1 MTPRPDP
8 ADMEND
14 PQLAALYRAD
24 ANAQPP
30 VHLDD
35 AIRAAARREVAAG
48 PRRAGIRRWTLPVSL
63 AAVIVLSVSL
73 VTMMREQ
80 GADRPE
86 SLVQAPQT
94 PAVTVQRE
102 LEESRASTAPAA
114 EPRRKPAPP
123 PVVAE
128 SAVAKTEAPE
138 PAPVL
143 SDRAAAA
150 EQGRGESSAKAA
162 AAANRAEEPAAA
174 RRDYAAPQ
182 PLQRSAPASMAA
194 EMSGGTGGLSAARP
208 GGAAPALSA
217 APAKSALWQDL
228 NEAPPD
234 QWIQRLIEW
243 RRAGRTAD
251 AEALLT
257 EFRRRFPGLPVPEA
271 AR

>member
-1 MTPRPDP
+1 MTPHPDP

-14 PQLAALYRAD
+14 PQLAALYRAA

-30 VHLDD
+30 AHLDD

-63 AAVIVLSVSL
+63 AAVIVLSVSM

-86 SLVQAPQT
+86 SFVQAPQT

-102 LEESRASTAPAA
+102 SDEARASTAPAA

-123 PVVAE
+123 P
-128 SAVAKTEAPE
+128 AVTDSVSAKTEAPE
-138 PAPVL
+138 PAAVL
-143 SDRAAAA
+143 SDRAAAV
-150 EQGRGESSAKAA
+150 EQGPGESAAKAA
-162 AAANRAEEPAAA
+162 AAANRAEEPVAA

-194 EMSGGTGGLSAARP
+194 EMSGSTGGLSAARP
-208 GGAAPALSA
+208 SASPPAFSA

-228 NEAPPD
+228 SEAPPD
-234 QWIQRLIEW
+234 KWIQRLIEW

-257 EFRRRFPGLPVPEA
+257 EFRRRFPELPVPEA